1 MNPPSTPSLF
11 PEPAPPSPEPASA
24 VSADAPPGTPT
35 IARVITG
42 LSLDREFDYRI
53 PPDLL
58 GRLRVGHAVRI
69 PFGRRRM
76 EGFVTALSD
85 HTDYPAALKPIE
97 AITRPDPLFDD
108 TMLRLARWMGHYY
121 AAPFETAI
129 AAILPAAVRHA
140 GADFRRLLAATRVP
154 GAGPTPD
161 EETALRRRSPKTA
174 AAWDALRDGNT
185 LTAADLARTT
195 GVTLDALRRL
205 ATRGWITLAKAP
217 ALRTPSSRLDILPTT
232 PPPLTDEQ
240 TAALDAISAEMAAS
254 TPGVVLL
261 HGVTGSGKT
270 EVYLSAIQRAL
281 DSGKGAIALV
291 PEISLTPQTMERFRG
306 RFGDTV
312 AVLHSQLSDG
322 ERHDEWQRIASGK
335 ARVAVGARSALFAP
349 IRPLGLLVV
358 DEEHEPAYKQ
368 DETPHYHARDVAVM
382 RGRLENCAVLLG
394 SATPSLESY
403 RNARAGK
410 YRLVRLTKRIDRAV
424 MPDIR
429 VLDMR
434 LEAEKKTGQGRPLLA
449 AELVEAI
456 RSRLSR
462 GEQSILFL
470 NRRGFST
477 AVTCP
482 DCGREETC
490 PDCSVHMTYHRSGDF
505 LLCHVCGARR
515 PAPSKCPECGSPGI
529 KRTGTGT
536 QRIESVAQA
545 LFPRARIARMDSDT
559 TRAKDSHQRI
569 LGSFRRGDIDILIGT
584 QMIAKGLDFPN
595 VTLVGVIN
603 ADASLQVPDFR
614 AAERTFQLLTQVAGR
629 AGRGDVPGEVYFQTT
644 SPFNPALQCAC
655 RADMDTF
662 YDQEILMRELM
673 KYPPFTRMTTV
684 LLKGPA
690 PTAVDAAAQTI
701 ATRLQTMLP
710 PTATLKGPAPAP
722 LAKAK
727 GLTRVH
733 LLLFAPAA
741 RDYLPAL
748 RAIQH
753 TPNLPPKTTL
763 TIDVDAHSLL

>member
-1 MNPPSTPSLF
+1 MKDPDTPSLF
-11 PEPAPPSPEPASA
+11 PEPAAPPPEALA
-24 VSADAPPGTPT
+24 APPGTPT
-35 IARVITG
+35 VARVITG

-69 PFGRRRM
+69 PFGHRRM
-76 EGFVTALSD
+76 EGFVTALAD

-121 AAPFETAI
+121 AAPFEAAI

-140 GADFRRLLAATRVP
+140 GADFRRILSATRVP

-161 EETALRRRSPKTA
+161 EETALRRRSPKAA
-174 AAWDALRDGNT
+174 AAWDALRDGAT
-185 LTAADLARTT
+185 LTAADLARGT
-195 GVTLDALRRL
+195 GASLDALRRL
-205 ATRGWITLAKAP
+205 AARGWITLAKAP
-217 ALRTPSSRLDILPTT
+217 ALRNPADRLEILPTT

-240 TAALDAISAEMAAS
+240 TAALAAMAEEMAS
-254 TPGVVLL
+254 PNPGVTLL

-270 EVYLSAIQRAL
+270 EVYLAAIQMAL
-281 DSGKGAIALV
+281 DAGKGAIALV

-335 ARVAVGARSALFAP
+335 ARVALGARSALFAP

-382 RGRLENCAVLLG
+382 RGALEHCPVLLG

-429 VLDMR
+429 VVDMR
-434 LEAEKKTGQGRPLLA
+434 LEGEKKSGQGRPLLA
-449 AELVEAI
+449 AELVEAV
-456 RSRLSR
+456 RARLAR

-515 PAPSKCPECGSPGI
+515 PAPSKCPDCGSPGI

-559 TRAKDSHQRI
+559 TRAKDAHQRI
-569 LGSFRRGDIDILIGT
+569 LGTFRRGDIDILIGT

-603 ADASLQVPDFR
+603 ADASLQIPDFR

-629 AGRGDVPGEVYFQTT
+629 AGRGDVPGEVFFQTF

-655 RADMDTF
+655 HADMDTF

-684 LLKGPA
+684 LLKGPDA
-690 PTAVDAAAQTI
+690 SAVDAAAQTV
-701 ATRLQTMLP
+701 ATRLRAMLP
-710 PTATLKGPAPAP
+710 PAVDLKGPAPAP

-727 GLTRVH
+727 GQTRVH

-748 RAIQH
+748 RALQARPH
-753 TPNLPPKTTL
+753 LPRGVTL
-763 TIDVDAHSLL
+763 TIDVDAHSLM

>member
-1 MNPPSTPSLF
+1 MKAPDTPSLF
-11 PEPAPPSPEPASA
+11 PEPAAPPPEA
-24 VSADAPPGTPT
+24 VAAPPGTLT
-35 IARVITG
+35 VARVITG

-58 GRLRVGHAVRI
+58 GRLRIGHAVRI
-69 PFGRRRM
+69 PFGHRRM
-76 EGFVTALSD
+76 EGFVTALAD

-121 AAPFETAI
+121 AAPFEAAI

-140 GADFRRLLAATRVP
+140 GADFRRLLSATRVP

-161 EETALRRRSPKTA
+161 EESALRRRSPKAA
-174 AAWDALRDGNT
+174 AAWDALRDGAT
-185 LTAADLARTT
+185 LTAADLARGT
-195 GVTLDALRRL
+195 GVSLDALRRL
-205 ATRGWITLAKAP
+205 AARGWITLAKVP
-217 ALRTPSSRLDILPTT
+217 ALRNPADRLEILPTT

-240 TAALDAISAEMAAS
+240 TAALAAMAEEMAS
-254 TPGVVLL
+254 PNPGVTLL

-270 EVYLSAIQRAL
+270 EVYLAAIQMAL
-281 DSGKGAIALV
+281 DAGKGAIALV

-335 ARVAVGARSALFAP
+335 ARVALGARSALFAP

-382 RGRLENCAVLLG
+382 RGALEHCPVLLG

-429 VLDMR
+429 VVDMR
-434 LEAEKKTGQGRPLLA
+434 LEGEKKSGQGRPLLA
-449 AELVEAI
+449 AELVEAV
-456 RSRLSR
+456 RARLAR

-515 PAPSKCPECGSPGI
+515 PAPSKCPDCGSPGI

-559 TRAKDSHQRI
+559 TRAKDAHQRI
-569 LGSFRRGDIDILIGT
+569 LGTFRRGDIDILIGT

-603 ADASLQVPDFR
+603 ADASLQIPDFR

-629 AGRGDVPGEVYFQTT
+629 AGRGDVPGEVFFQTF

-655 RADMDTF
+655 HADMDTF

-684 LLKGPA
+684 LLKGPDA
-690 PTAVDAAAQTI
+690 SAVDAAAQTV
-701 ATRLQTMLP
+701 ATRLRAMLP
-710 PTATLKGPAPAP
+710 PTVDLKGPAPAP

-727 GLTRVH
+727 GQTRVH

-748 RAIQH
+748 RALQAR
-753 TPNLPPKTTL
+753 PNLPRGVTL
-763 TIDVDAHSLL
+763 AVDVDAHSLM